1 VLEPIVS
8 NAVIGFARLV
18 TGVRGNWKGCAPE
31 AKPRIYF
38 ANHNSHGDFV
48 LIWTVMPAALRRM
61 TRPVAAA
68 DYWLHSPLR
77 RYLGTRVFRSVHI
90 ARGTHSREEDQLQ
103 PLTQALDEGASLILF
118 PEGTRNTTSAKLLPF
133 KSGLYRLAKARPEI
147 EMVPVWIENL
157 NRVMPKG
164 HFVPIPLLCTVT
176 FGAPISRDPGEPN
189 LAFRERSRAALLAL
203 APTNGHG
210 S

>member
-1 VLEPIVS
+1 MLEPIVS

-90 ARGTHSREEDQLQ
+90 PRGSATREEDHIQ

-133 KSGLYRLAKARPEI
+133 KSGLYRLAKVRPDI
-147 EMVPVWIENL
+147 DMVPVWIENL

-164 HFVPIPLLCTVT
+164 QFVPIPLLCTVT
-176 FGAPISRDPGEPN
+176 FGAPIRWTPGEPN

-203 APTNGHG
+203 APTNGHAP
-210 S
+210 